1 MWFPH
6 WKHAVSLVERRSFQ
20 DVGAENGIYKYSCC
34 VSILQ
39 KVAARLESK
48 IKIELSLSVSSQ
60 SLFYYVGS
68 GL

>member
-1 MWFPH
+1 
-6 WKHAVSLVERRSFQ
+6 VERRSFQ

-34 VSILQ
+34 VGILQ
-39 KVAARLESK
+39 KVGAGIEIK
-48 IKIELSLSVSSQ
+48 IKIELSLSLSSK

>member
-6 WKHAVSLVERRSFQ
+6 WNHAVSLVERRSFQ

-39 KVAARLESK
+39 KVGARIEIK
-48 IKIELSLSVSSQ
+48 IKIELSLSVSSKT
-60 SLFYYVGS
+60 LFYYVCL